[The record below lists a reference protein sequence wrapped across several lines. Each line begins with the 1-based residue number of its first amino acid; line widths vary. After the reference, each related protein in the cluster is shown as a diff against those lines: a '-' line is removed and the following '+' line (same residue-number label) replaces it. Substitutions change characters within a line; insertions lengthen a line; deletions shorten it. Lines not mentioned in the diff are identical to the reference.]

1 MNLDSISFL
10 LFLPLAFAI
19 YWAIPTSCNKA
30 RNCVLI
36 VLSYIFYGYADW
48 RFCLLFLAVSLLT
61 YAASSVMYR
70 WHGGR
75 YAKSITIAHI
85 TMCVV
90 VLGIFKYFGFFAEQ
104 IIAICGGG
112 KISLS

>member
-36 VLSYIFYGYADW
+36 VLSYIFMAMPIGD
-48 RFCLLFLAVSLLT
+48 
-61 YAASSVMYR
+61 
-70 WHGGR
+70 
-75 YAKSITIAHI
+75 
-85 TMCVV
+85 
-90 VLGIFKYFGFFAEQ
+90 FA
-104 IIAICGGG
+104 
-112 KISLS
+112 